1 MGIKVHAAF
10 KPVPVVE
17 YVPGPHSP
25 LPLDE
30 LHPFKQYAPAG
41 HGAHAA
47 VVPLPAVEKLPAG
60 HRPLPLDTLHP
71 GRQNAPA
78 GHAKQAAAD
87 VDPTS
92 VLYVP
97 AGQSVHVVLVPLPAV
112 E

>member
-1 MGIKVHAAF
+1 MLPSRQYLPPGHAMHDA
-10 KPVPVVE
+10 
-17 YVPGPHSP
+17 
-25 LPLDE
+25 LMT
-30 LHPFKQYAPAG
+30 
-41 HGAHAA
+41 
-47 VVPLPAVEKLPAG
+47 LPAVEKLPAG